1 LKDIFITEV
10 NIKKIR
16 HLHDINIKI
25 SKKERK
31 HLILT
36 GKNGSGKT
44 SVLKSI
50 KSFLKSIEEKVYHY
64 VLDADRQIGI
74 LNKVESVNNLPDSDI
89 NRAIEAIAHRDPVK
103 YWENI
108 KLRYN
113 SDAIGL
119 YFNFNSD
126 LVDKYNA
133 GEFILDYFDADRMTN
148 VQIPNGVEKTNFDEK
163 YTMDS
168 KPSSMFLKYLV
179 DLKTQ
184 QAFARNEN
192 DMDVVEKIDK
202 WFNRFENSLKFL
214 MDDESV
220 QLKFDYKNYNFEILQ
235 NGREPYGFDTLSDGY
250 SSILNIIMDLIMRM
264 ESKKR
269 EVYDMQGIV
278 IIDEIETHLH
288 IELQK
293 KILPF
298 LIRFFPGIQ
307 FIVSTHSPF
316 VLNSLENAVIYD
328 LEKHIQVED
337 LSAYSFEGIVE
348 GYFDIDQYSNEIKQ
362 KLSNY
367 EKLVYKKDKSESEKE
382 EMLNLRLYLKGVS
395 EKLAPELVYKFRDI
409 EIKRRGRKE

>member
-1 LKDIFITEV
+1 MLKPDW
-10 NIKKIR
+10 
-16 HLHDINIKI
+16 LL

-220 QLKFDYKNYNFEILQ
+220 QLKFDYKNYNFEILLDHK
-235 NGREPYGFDTLSDGY
+235 N
-250 SSILNIIMDLIMRM
+250 SIMSI
-264 ESKKR
+264 
-269 EVYDMQGIV
+269 
-278 IIDEIETHLH
+278 
-288 IELQK
+288 
-293 KILPF
+293 
-298 LIRFFPGIQ
+298 
-307 FIVSTHSPF
+307 
-316 VLNSLENAVIYD
+316 
-328 LEKHIQVED
+328 
-337 LSAYSFEGIVE
+337 
-348 GYFDIDQYSNEIKQ
+348 
-362 KLSNY
+362 
-367 EKLVYKKDKSESEKE
+367 
-382 EMLNLRLYLKGVS
+382 
-395 EKLAPELVYKFRDI
+395 
-409 EIKRRGRKE
+409 

>member
-1 LKDIFITEV
+1 MKDIFITEI

-25 SKKERK
+25 SKNERK